1 MDKVEQSA
9 CADLNYCSYVF
20 WTCAM
25 KATDCQGGIAQPHHY
40 PGNVSGNTGPTPSRG
55 ALRGSGFIKKW
66 LQIFELCGITQ
77 ATTRLWTAGLC

>member
-1 MDKVEQSA
+1 MLPIGPVSGRVNETMSFMDKVEQSA

-55 ALRGSGFIKKW
+55 ALRGSGFIKK
-66 LQIFELCGITQ
+66 
-77 ATTRLWTAGLC
+77 